1 MAKRVTRSARSN
13 GTEVRRGLRLN
24 LTSSPGL
31 MQGTVGDSGFRYFRL
46 QLVPGALKCASRQ
59 HIGVYS
65 PRKLVS
71 RMSSLSTEK
80 ATII

>member
-1 MAKRVTRSARSN
+1 
-13 GTEVRRGLRLN
+13 
-24 LTSSPGL
+24 

-71 RMSSLSTEK
+71 RMSSLSTGK
-80 ATII
+80 ATFI